1 MRRPPQN
8 KSIKLSQESLR
19 LVNLAVAVSQS
30 ASRIEDEAWQK
41 QLDALVKK
49 NLKGHH
55 ALLDSAAE
63 HVFKHHPEAYEVMI
77 ETLESLSTSQAF
89 EYHDQWFDA
98 LLITAPILA
107 WTRFEIA
114 AGQISPD
121 NAQFLATQLQDC
133 LLTPQARLHLLPTL
147 YSLDQLPRNHSET
160 AVLLEQLAQA
170 ELKGMPPQHSQDL
183 LPVIPFL
190 ADIRFMLAVVLVPK
204 GQALFQWQ
212 EIAAPFDCAQAKT
225 IALDRWTE
233 RVTPTLNRLLPGC
246 HIDLLMPEA
255 FYTACRE
262 ADIKIRPALIR
273 SAVFYLT
280 QNLNV
285 EASEIHTVVAGFGDE
300 DAPGQV
306 DEYRISFL
314 LKSVPEVLYG
324 VVWPLYQP
332 DDQIN
337 AIDSASDNVCVGE
350 IPAILNDCGVLD
362 IRKMDDLFS
371 MEFCDDCH
379 APLFPDEDGDLVH
392 AEMPADTP
400 EQGSEHFH

>member
-8 KSIKLSQESLR
+8 KSTKLSQESLR

-41 QLDALVKK
+41 QLDALVRK
-49 NLKGHH
+49 NLKAHH
-55 ALLDSAAE
+55 ALLDNAAE

-89 EYHDQWFDA
+89 EHDGQWFDA
-98 LLITAPILA
+98 LLITAPVLA

-114 AGQISPD
+114 AGQIASD
-121 NAQFLATQLQDC
+121 HAQLLATQLQAC

-160 AVLLEQLAQA
+160 AVLLERLAQA
-170 ELKGMPPQHSQDL
+170 ELKGLAPQHSQDL

-190 ADIRFMLAVVLVPK
+190 ADIRFMLAVVIVP
-204 GQALFQWQ
+204 QAQPLFQWQ
-212 EIAAPFDCAQAKT
+212 EIVAPFDCAQAKT
-225 IALDRWTE
+225 IALEKWTE
-233 RVTPTLNRLLPGC
+233 QATPILSRLLPGC

-262 ADIKIRPALIR
+262 ADIKIRPALLR

-280 QNLNV
+280 QHLDV
-285 EASEIHTVVAGFGDE
+285 DASELQTIVAGFGDE
-300 DAPGQV
+300 DSPGQIE
-306 DEYRISFL
+306 EYRISFL
-314 LKSVPEVLYG
+314 LKSAPEVLYG

-332 DDQIN
+332 DDQVN
-337 AIDSASDNVCVGE
+337 AIDCPTENICVGE

-362 IRKMDDLFS
+362 IHKIEDVFS

-379 APLFPDEDGDLVH
+379 APLFPDADADLVH

-400 EQGSEHFH
+400 AQGSEHFH